1 MKSGF
6 FVGKAISMVVNLLNI
21 DLVLIGGSVAFGF
34 GEPFLSEVRSTAE
47 SFCGLSFTKD
57 LKIDFAS
64 LREDAPLVGAA
75 AVWQDSKEKSP
86 S

>member
-1 MKSGF
+1 
-6 FVGKAISMVVNLLNI
+6 
-21 DLVLIGGSVAFGF
+21 
-34 GEPFLSEVRSTAE
+34 
-47 SFCGLSFTKD
+47 